1 MNPRLK
7 KILNFVF
14 IFGTL
19 GVVLLIGVNGEEMS
33 GAVDALKSVAPLW
46 IALCAVAYGGY
57 VLMDALSVHYYL
69 RKQGYPITVGYA
81 LYVAICGLYYSN
93 ITPGAT
99 GGQPM
104 QVYYLTK
111 RNVPIGIGT
120 LALTVKFFSFQFML
134 AVYSTVLWI
143 AYGSYVAACVG
154 SNMWILIV
162 GYVYNMFS
170 VSLVVLMAINKR
182 LVWAIIKLLVRIG
195 AKFRLC
201 KHPEATLTKWED
213 VLDTFHSSVM
223 SLREHPGELMV
234 QLLIGGAQL
243 IALMTVTFFI
253 YKGFEL
259 AGGKLRSDH
268 HDGDA
273 LICEC
278 GLHAPARS
286 VRCAGGSFCPLLC
299 EHLPLRHS
307 FHGAASLAFLHLL
320 HFPHHRSHRHH
331 RQGFPP
337 RQAKIRA
344 GRGEVREKRS
354 MRGRGPF

>member
-1 MNPRLK
+1 
-7 KILNFVF
+7 
-14 IFGTL
+14 
-19 GVVLLIGVNGEEMS
+19 
-33 GAVDALKSVAPLW
+33 
-46 IALCAVAYGGY
+46 
-57 VLMDALSVHYYL
+57 
-69 RKQGYPITVGYA
+69 
-81 LYVAICGLYYSN
+81 
-93 ITPGAT
+93 
-99 GGQPM
+99 
-104 QVYYLTK
+104 
-111 RNVPIGIGT
+111 
-120 LALTVKFFSFQFML
+120 ML

-223 SLREHPGELMV
+223 SLREHPGELVV

-259 AGGKLRSDH
+259 AGASYGQIITMAMLLYVSAAYTPLP
-268 HDGDA
+268 GASGAQEGVFA
-273 LICEC
+273 LYFANIFPS
-278 GLHAPARS
+278 GIRLMA
-286 VRCAGGSFCPLLC
+286 LL
-299 EHLPLRHS
+299 LWRFFTYYIS
-307 FHGAASLAFLHLL
+307 RIIGAIVTIAKGFHPDKQKSA
-320 HFPHHRSHRHH
+320 
-331 RQGFPP
+331 QDV
-337 RQAKIRA
+337 AK
-344 GRGEVREKRS
+344 
-354 MRGRGPF
+354 

>member
-120 LALTVKFFSFQFML
+120 SALTVKFFSFQFML

-143 AYGSYVAACVG
+143 AYGSYVASCVG

-223 SLREHPGELMV
+223 SLREHPGQLVV

-259 AGGKLRSDH
+259 AGASYGQIITMAMLLYVSAAYTPLP
-268 HDGDA
+268 GASGAQEGVFA
-273 LICEC
+273 LYFANIFPS
-278 GLHAPARS
+278 GIRLMA
-286 VRCAGGSFCPLLC
+286 LL
-299 EHLPLRHS
+299 LWRFFTYYISLIIGAIVTIVKG
-307 FHGAASLAFLHLL
+307 FHPDKQKAA
-320 HFPHHRSHRHH
+320 
-331 RQGFPP
+331 QDV
-337 RQAKIRA
+337 AK
-344 GRGEVREKRS
+344 
-354 MRGRGPF
+354 

>member
-33 GAVDALKSVAPLW
+33 GAVNALKSVAPLW

-81 LYVAICGLYYSN
+81 LYVAISGLYYSN

-120 LALTVKFFSFQFML
+120 SALTVKFFSFQFML

-143 AYGSYVAACVG
+143 AYGPYVAACVG

-259 AGGKLRSDH
+259 TGASYGQIITMAMLLYVSAAYTPLPGAS
-268 HDGDA
+268 GAQEGVFA
-273 LICEC
+273 LYFANIFPS
-278 GLHAPARS
+278 GIRFMA
-286 VRCAGGSFCPLLC
+286 LL
-299 EHLPLRHS
+299 LWRFFTYYISLIIGAIVTIVKG
-307 FHGAASLAFLHLL
+307 FHPDKQKAA
-320 HFPHHRSHRHH
+320 
-331 RQGFPP
+331 QDV
-337 RQAKIRA
+337 AK
-344 GRGEVREKRS
+344 
-354 MRGRGPF
+354 

>member
-19 GVVLLIGVNGEEMS
+19 GIVLLIGVNGEEMS
-33 GAVDALKSVAPLW
+33 GAVNALKSVAPLW

-120 LALTVKFFSFQFML
+120 SALTVKFFSFQFML

-182 LVWAIIKLLVRIG
+182 LVWAIIKLLVRTG
-195 AKFRLC
+195 AKFHLC

-259 AGGKLRSDH
+259 TGASYGQIITMAMLLYVSAAYTPLPGAS
-268 HDGDA
+268 GAQEGVFA
-273 LICEC
+273 LYFANIFPS
-278 GLHAPARS
+278 GIRFMA
-286 VRCAGGSFCPLLC
+286 LL
-299 EHLPLRHS
+299 LWRFFTYYISLIIGAIVTIVKG
-307 FHGAASLAFLHLL
+307 FHPDKQKAA
-320 HFPHHRSHRHH
+320 
-331 RQGFPP
+331 QDV
-337 RQAKIRA
+337 AK
-344 GRGEVREKRS
+344 
-354 MRGRGPF
+354 

>member
-33 GAVDALKSVAPLW
+33 GAVNALKSVAPLW

-120 LALTVKFFSFQFML
+120 SALTVKFFSFQFML

-259 AGGKLRSDH
+259 TGASYGQIITMAMLLYVSAAYTPLPGAS
-268 HDGDA
+268 GAQEGVFA
-273 LICEC
+273 LYFANIFPS
-278 GLHAPARS
+278 GIRFMA
-286 VRCAGGSFCPLLC
+286 LL
-299 EHLPLRHS
+299 LWRFFTYYISLIIGAIVTVVKG
-307 FHGAASLAFLHLL
+307 FHPDKQKSA
-320 HFPHHRSHRHH
+320 
-331 RQGFPP
+331 QDV
-337 RQAKIRA
+337 AK
-344 GRGEVREKRS
+344 
-354 MRGRGPF
+354 

>member
-1 MNPRLK
+1 MSPRLK

-19 GVVLLIGVNGEEMS
+19 GIVLLIGVNGQEMS
-33 GAVDALKSVAPLW
+33 DAVNALKSVAPQW
-46 IALCAVAYGGY
+46 IAMCLVAYAGY
-57 VLMDALSVHYYL
+57 VLMDAFAVHYYL

-111 RNVPIGIGT
+111 RDVPIGIGT
-120 LALTVKFFSFQFML
+120 SALTVKFFSFQFML

-143 AYGSYVAACVG
+143 AYGPYVASCVG
-154 SNMWILIV
+154 SNMWILVV

-170 VSLVVLMAINKR
+170 VSLVLLMAINKR
-182 LVWAIIKLLVRIG
+182 LVWRIIKLLIRAG
-195 AKFRLC
+195 AKLRLC
-201 KHPEATLTKWED
+201 KNPDATLVKWED

-223 SLREHPGELMV
+223 SLRKHPMQLVV

-243 IALMTVTFFI
+243 LSLMTVTFFI

-259 AGGKLRSDH
+259 TGATFWEIVTMAMLLYVSAAYTPLPGASGAQEGVFALYFANIFP
-268 HDGDA
+268 DGIRFMA
-273 LICEC
+273 LLLWRFFTYYISLILGAIVTVVKGFHPDKKVKQEQ
-278 GLHAPARS
+278 ARE
-286 VRCAGGSFCPLLC
+286 GT
-299 EHLPLRHS
+299 
-307 FHGAASLAFLHLL
+307 
-320 HFPHHRSHRHH
+320 
-331 RQGFPP
+331 
-337 RQAKIRA
+337 
-344 GRGEVREKRS
+344 
-354 MRGRGPF
+354 

>member
-19 GVVLLIGVNGEEMS
+19 GIVLLIGVNGEEMS
-33 GAVDALKSVAPLW
+33 GAVNALKSVAPLW

-120 LALTVKFFSFQFML
+120 SALTVKFFSFQFML

-259 AGGKLRSDH
+259 TGASYGQIITMAMLLYVSAAYTPLPGAS
-268 HDGDA
+268 GAQEGVFA
-273 LICEC
+273 LYFANIFPS
-278 GLHAPARS
+278 GIRFMA
-286 VRCAGGSFCPLLC
+286 LL
-299 EHLPLRHS
+299 LWRFFTYYISLIIGAIVTIVKG
-307 FHGAASLAFLHLL
+307 FHPDKQKAA
-320 HFPHHRSHRHH
+320 
-331 RQGFPP
+331 QDV
-337 RQAKIRA
+337 AK
-344 GRGEVREKRS
+344 
-354 MRGRGPF
+354 

>member
-33 GAVDALKSVAPLW
+33 GAVNALKSVAPLW

-120 LALTVKFFSFQFML
+120 SALTVKFFSFQFML

-143 AYGSYVAACVG
+143 AYGPYVAACVG

-259 AGGKLRSDH
+259 TGASYGQIITMAMLLYVSAAYTPLPGAS
-268 HDGDA
+268 GAQEGVFA
-273 LICEC
+273 LYFANIFPS
-278 GLHAPARS
+278 GIRFMA
-286 VRCAGGSFCPLLC
+286 LL
-299 EHLPLRHS
+299 LWRFFTYYISLIIGAIVTIVKG
-307 FHGAASLAFLHLL
+307 FHPDKQKAA
-320 HFPHHRSHRHH
+320 
-331 RQGFPP
+331 QDV
-337 RQAKIRA
+337 AK
-344 GRGEVREKRS
+344 
-354 MRGRGPF
+354 